1 MRFSIKAK
9 LGVGFGAILVLL
21 GAASGVGYQ
30 RLTAADATMKYVLS
44 RAEVQKLV
52 LEGKAN
58 AIRAGFTSAAPCSAR
73 TRCRWRSSPSA

>member
-58 AIRAGFTSAAPCSAR
+58 AIRAGFNVRGALL
-73 TRCRWRSSPSA
+73 SPDEAQMA